1 LDVNSLANGS
11 FGVIRKGKIFIC
23 IFIYYIKNL
32 AKEIK
37 TEKVYAVKMISKT
50 PPYGMPDELY
60 RFLLKNEIEICLGLN
75 HENVIK
81 CEKVFEDMIAVYF
94 IFELV
99 EGGDLYNFI
108 QTFNNRKIPEE
119 KVIEIFIQ
127 ILEALYYIHL
137 EKEIVHKDI
146 KPENF
151 LIYNEGSK
159 YKIKLIDFGFAERME
174 YPDKKLDIE
183 AGSLPYISP
192 EMLSHKGYDCKHDM
206 FSIGIVLFNMLTGK
220 QPFFGKDD
228 EERQKAILENEPILP
243 SEIKNNYLK
252 DFIKGLLEKDP
263 EKRFSVQDAKI
274 HPWIQDYISLH
285 EQQTVKKE
293 FVPNISNTKNLTNL
307 TKITNVKN
315 IVWNNM
321 LKNFSI
327 AITLK
332 LKKMLLEN
340 MNYESNTHNF
350 QSLQGKYSMS
360 YDIFLENVIKICE
373 ENEKLE
379 LAKKLEGK

>member
-1 LDVNSLANGS
+1 
-11 FGVIRKGKIFIC
+11 
-23 IFIYYIKNL
+23 
-32 AKEIK
+32 
-37 TEKVYAVKMISKT
+37 MISKT
-50 PPYGMPDELY
+50 PPHGMPDDLY
-60 RFLLKNEIEICLGLN
+60 KFLLKNEIEICLSLD

-94 IFELV
+94 VFELV

-127 ILEALYYIHL
+127 ILEALFYIHL

-159 YKIKLIDFGFAERME
+159 YKIKLIDFGFAERIE
-174 YPDKKLDIE
+174 YSDKKLDIE

-228 EERQKAILENEPILP
+228 EERKNSILEKEPIIP
-243 SEIKNNYLK
+243 EYIKSNSLK
-252 DFIKGLLEKDP
+252 DFISGLLEKDP

-274 HPWIQDYISLH
+274 HPWIQEYISLH

-293 FVPNISNTKNLTNL
+293 FVPNINNRKNLTNL
-307 TKITNVKN
+307 TKIANVKN
-315 IVWNNM
+315 IVWNN
-321 LKNFSI
+321 LLENFSI

-340 MNYESNTHNF
+340 MNDEAHARNF
-350 QSLQGKYSMS
+350 QSLQGEYSIS
-360 YDIFLENVIKICE
+360 YDIFLESVIKISK
-373 ENEKLE
+373 ENDKLN
-379 LAKKLEGK
+379 LAEKLEGKISIIFNLNNRNS

>member
-1 LDVNSLANGS
+1 M
-11 FGVIRKGKIFIC
+11 
-23 IFIYYIKNL
+23 
-32 AKEIK
+32 
-37 TEKVYAVKMISKT
+37 YAVKMISKT

-60 RFLLKNEIEICLGLN
+60 KFLLKNEIEICLSLN

-206 FSIGIVLFNMLTGK
+206 FSIGIVLYNMLTGK

-228 EERQKAILENEPILP
+228 EERKKAILENQPIIP
-243 SEIKNNYLK
+243 SDIKNNYLK
-252 DFIKGLLEKDP
+252 DLIINLLEKDP
-263 EKRFSVQDAKI
+263 EKRFNVQDAKI

-360 YDIFLENVIKICE
+360 YDIFLENVIKICK
-373 ENEKLE
+373 ENDKLE
-379 LAKKLEGK
+379 LAQKLEGKLI